1 MTTGRI
7 VVYSPRESR
16 LARLSALVGNE
27 LGAEI
32 LHARSAPELAR
43 RCREEDAMIVVVDE
57 SEADDT
63 IRVVRKCAKLDHTVE
78 IVVVGDERWFDPLS
92 YYEVGATALVEDDP
106 DALLTC
112 IRAIDSGEAIM
123 DGDTERRLLRRLQEL
138 YRLCGESGID
148 TSRCRNLTAR
158 ERDVCRL
165 LADHRTN
172 AEIADRL
179 GIEEGT
185 VKSHVHHILEKLDVD
200 SRERAGAYWRVWV
213 NDRGESAD

>member
-1 MTTGRI
+1 MSDRI
-7 VVYSPRESR
+7 CVYSPRESR
-16 LARLSALVGNE
+16 VARLSALIGGE
-27 LGAEI
+27 LDAEI
-32 LHARSAPELAR
+32 LHARSDAELAR

-57 SEADDT
+57 YEADDT
-63 IRVVRKCAKLDHTVE
+63 IRVVRKCASLDHTLE
-78 IVVVGDERWFDPLS
+78 IVVVGDGRWLDALS
-92 YYEVGATALVEDDP
+92 YYEVGASALVDDDP

-112 IRAIDSGEAIM
+112 IRAIGSGEAIL
-123 DGDTERRLLRRLQEL
+123 DGDTQRGLLRRLQEL
-138 YRLCGESGID
+138 HRLCGESGID
-148 TSRCRNLTAR
+148 PSRCRKLTAR

-200 SRERAGAYWRVWV
+200 SRERAGAYWRVYV

>member
-1 MTTGRI
+1 MSDRI
-7 VVYSPRESR
+7 CVYSSRESR
-16 LARLSALVGNE
+16 LARLSALIRDQ
-27 LGAEI
+27 LGEDP
-32 LHARSAPELAR
+32 LRARSAAELTR
-43 RCREEDAMIVVVDE
+43 RCREEGKMLVVVDDD
-57 SEADDT
+57 EADDT
-63 IRVVRKCAKLDHTVE
+63 VRVVRKCAKFDHTVE
-78 IVVVGDERWFDPLS
+78 IVVVGDGRSLDPLS
-92 YYEVGATALVEDDP
+92 YYEVGATAFVEDDP

-123 DGDTERRLLRRLQEL
+123 DGDAERRLIRRLQEL

-148 TSRCRNLTAR
+148 ASRCRNLTPR

-185 VKSHVHHILEKLDVD
+185 VKTHVHHILAKLDVE
-200 SRERAGAYWRVWV
+200 SRERAGAYWRVYV
-213 NDRGESAD
+213 NDRESAD